1 MPKPTYASVTEQAC
15 TCSYLQHAAED
26 PDNPIVFHERT
37 GEFQFT
43 FQEPDHEGRSMLV
56 IYHCP
61 FCGGTAPESKRALLF
76 AVIPRSEEER
86 LEEILAPIRTIQD
99 ALALLGTPDFDGYT
113 GIRQEEQDGKPPTWR
128 HRRQIRYE
136 RLSEVADVWIVE
148 SADGRLLWQLQG
160 KYLGKREE
168 ETG

>member
-1 MPKPTYASVTEQAC
+1 
-15 TCSYLQHAAED
+15 
-26 PDNPIVFHERT
+26 
-37 GEFQFT
+37 
-43 FQEPDHEGRSMLV
+43 MLV

-61 FCGGTAPESKRALLF
+61 FCGGAAPESKRALLF
-76 AVIPRSEEER
+76 EVVSRSEGER

-99 ALALLGTPDFDGYT
+99 ALALLGTPDFDGYA
-113 GIRQEEQDGKPPTWR
+113 GIRQEEQDGKPSTWR

-168 ETG
+168 GTG